1 MLYYH
6 PGECFLVSNLYGIF
20 AAAREQKYHY
30 VRLTDEAIAI
40 AAAAAPTL
48 LSTIEIAA
56 ATAATPADKLKRTA
70 SFYSSY

>member
-30 VRLTDEAIAI
+30 VRLTDEAIAE
-40 AAAAAPTL
+40 AAAPTL
-48 LSTIEIAA
+48 LSTIEIA
-56 ATAATPADKLKRTA
+56 AATPADKLKRTA